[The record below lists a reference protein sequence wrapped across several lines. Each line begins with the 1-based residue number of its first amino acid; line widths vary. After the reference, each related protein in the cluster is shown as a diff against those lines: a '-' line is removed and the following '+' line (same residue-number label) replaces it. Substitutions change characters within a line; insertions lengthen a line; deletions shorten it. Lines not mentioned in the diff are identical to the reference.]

1 MIWGFTKKVI
11 LERSQFSIG
20 WLKNL
25 DKFPLL
31 RHPEKVYRSILRKVK
46 TRTRMMKRKNS
57 MRMANLSPK
66 RRSQARKRRR
76 INMEKGRKAKVNQL
90 MCRTCIP
97 KIKVSPF

>member
-1 MIWGFTKKVI
+1 
-11 LERSQFSIG
+11 
-20 WLKNL
+20 
-25 DKFPLL
+25 
-31 RHPEKVYRSILRKVK
+31 
-46 TRTRMMKRKNS
+46 